1 MKERGE
7 DVPSTISLNKH
18 FENEDHLPELGIEED
33 FLDSDNS
40 WNLLKQ
46 RLDEHFPEEWTDM
59 FYSVYGLYGKE
70 VEKSKDIAKRQGI
83 SGCLV
88 TKRMKKMIEY
98 IQSDKEL
105 CDILRELL

>member
-1 MKERGE
+1 MRAFWGE
-7 DVPSTISLNKH
+7 NCYRRNV
-18 FENEDHLPELGIEED
+18 ELCFVKKI
-33 FLDSDNS
+33 
-40 WNLLKQ
+40 
-46 RLDEHFPEEWTDM
+46 
-59 FYSVYGLYGKE
+59 
-70 VEKSKDIAKRQGI
+70 EKSKDIAKRQNI